1 VDIDRLL
8 VETDSPFLAP
18 QKLRGR
24 DNEPANAVFAIA
36 EVARIREVDPR
47 IVAEATSR
55 NADVAFPGIFNEKG
69 LL

>member
-24 DNEPANAVFAIA
+24 DNEPANVVFTIE
-36 EVARIREVDPR
+36 EVARVRDEDVR
-47 IVAEATSR
+47 TVAEATSR
-55 NADVAFPGIFNEKG
+55 NATDAFPGIS
-69 LL
+69 